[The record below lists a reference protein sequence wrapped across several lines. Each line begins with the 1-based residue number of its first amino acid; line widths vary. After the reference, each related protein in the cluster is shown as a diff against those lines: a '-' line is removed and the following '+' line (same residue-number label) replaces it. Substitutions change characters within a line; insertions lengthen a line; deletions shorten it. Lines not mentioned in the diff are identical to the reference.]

1 MLTRRDFL
9 RTSSLIALA
18 PTVPAFLARTAH
30 AAKPERDGK
39 VLVVIQLD
47 GGNDGINT
55 VVPFKDEGYAKHRKS
70 LRLPKEQLVKLND
83 EVGLNPAMSDLRK
96 VFEAGQLTIVQGVGY
111 PNPSRSHFESMAVW
125 QTARRDPRDHNDY
138 GWLGRGFDE
147 EASRNR
153 ETTGVPAM
161 VFVGGGQMPPALRGR
176 RSVAS
181 ALTRPEDFL
190 LAPEAKTGQKAASA
204 EKGDLQAFVSR
215 MTVDAQATAERMNK
229 VLGGRES

>member
-1 MLTRRDFL
+1 MISRRDFL
-9 RTSSLIALA
+9 RSSSLVALA

-70 LRLPKEQLVKLND
+70 LRLAKEQLVKVNG
-83 EVGLNPAMSDLRK
+83 EVGLHPALGSLGK
-96 VFEAGQLTIVQGVGY
+96 VLEAGHLTIVQGGGY
-111 PNPSRSHFESMAVW
+111 PNPSPSHFESMAVW
-125 QTARRDPRDHNDY
+125 QTARGDRRDHRGY
-138 GWLGRGFDE
+138 GWRGRSLDE
-147 EASRNR
+147 EASRGR
-153 ETTGVPAM
+153 EATGVPAM
-161 VFVGGGQMPPALRGR
+161 VFVGGGQMPLALRGR

-190 LAPEAKTGQKAASA
+190 LAPEAKMGRAPAPA
-204 EKGDLQAFVSR
+204 E
-215 MTVDAQATAERMNK
+215 E
-229 VLGGRES
+229 